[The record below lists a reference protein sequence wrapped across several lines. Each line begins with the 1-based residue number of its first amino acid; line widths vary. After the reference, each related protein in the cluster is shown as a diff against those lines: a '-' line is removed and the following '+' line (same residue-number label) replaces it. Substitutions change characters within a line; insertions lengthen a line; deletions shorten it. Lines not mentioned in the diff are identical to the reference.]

1 MLAYILAIA
10 VALGSIVFYMAAFFF
25 PEVHRK
31 NDFYWSF
38 LGFFYALV
46 LWVCSGRIT
55 GGVLLGQ
62 TASVVLLGWMG
73 WQMLTLRKIKAP
85 VAEQTEISPEVQQQV
100 KSFSVGSLL
109 QPLSGVFRKK
119 SVKTT
124 PSPTETTTETATPLS
139 SEAALQEIAKSEAI
153 IANPTI
159 DITSS
164 SLEELTQETA
174 TLDIVIPHKS
184 ESTIEDAEGEETD
197 TMTNVENSAVPPQSA
212 NPEMISEAQVQDN
225 SKSGTVGSVEEAVA
239 EAAQPRID
247 NLNID
252 DNTPISDIAP
262 EAELAPPAEAIS
274 DSNALESG
282 NVSEL
287 PKQAKPSE

>member
-10 VALGSIVFYMAAFFF
+10 VALGSIVLYMAAFFF

-46 LWVCSGRIT
+46 LWICAGRIT

-73 WQMLTLRKIKAP
+73 WQTLTLRKIKAP

-100 KSFSVGSLL
+100 KSLSVGSLL
-109 QPLSGVFRKK
+109 QPVSQIFRKK

-153 IANPTI
+153 PANPQI

-164 SLEELTQETA
+164 SIEELTQKTA
-174 TLDIVIPHKS
+174 SLDIVIPNKS
-184 ESTIEDAEGEETD
+184 ESTLENAEGGETD
-197 TMTNVENSAVPPQSA
+197 TITNVENSAVPPQSA
-212 NPEMISEAQVQDN
+212 NPEMVAEAQIQDN
-225 SKSGTVGSVEEAVA
+225 QKSGTVGNVEEAVA

-252 DNTPISDIAP
+252 ENTPISDVAP
-262 EAELAPPAEAIS
+262 EAELAPPAEVPS
-274 DSNALESG
+274 ETNAPESE

-287 PKQAKPSE
+287 PEKTD